1 MTDRVDDLAA
11 GPKVVP
17 RRVLL
22 LTATLDNGGLERQLA
37 LLATSL
43 PPRWRP
49 VVWSITEGPYAE
61 VLRAAGVPVAVDSRA
76 WRYDLRPLVRLDAA
90 ILRLRP
96 DVVHAWHSMPA
107 AATAPLCRLAGIP
120 FVDGTIRLGRPNL
133 ELDRPRAGVMRFAD
147 VVVANSRAGLD
158 AWGVRSPKGR
168 VVYNAF
174 DPARLEGIAA
184 CNLAEDAG
192 PAVEGPGGSP
202 AGRPFTVVMTGRL
215 HAHKDFRTF
224 LTAARLTATGSPAGS
239 WRFLVVG
246 DGEEREALR
255 AEAGDLVAAGVVDFA
270 APGLEVLPLVA
281 DADAGVLL
289 TNDAV
294 HAEGCSNSIMEYM
307 ACGLPVVANDSGGN
321 RELVE
326 DGVSGYLVASG
337 DAAAVARRLEELR
350 AAPGRVAM
358 GAAGRERLLRE
369 FTLSAM
375 VGSYVHI
382 YDELAEGSR

>member
-1 MTDRVDDLAA
+1 MTERTEVRTESREA
-11 GPKVVP
+11 GF

-37 LLATSL
+37 LLATNL

-61 VLRAAGVPVAVDSRA
+61 VLRTAGVPVVVDPRA
-76 WRYDLRPLVRLDAA
+76 WHYDLRPLLRLDAA
-90 ILRLRP
+90 ILRTRA

-107 AATAPLCRLAGIP
+107 AAAAPLCRLTGIP

-133 ELDRPRAGVMRFAD
+133 EFDRPRAGVMRFAD

-158 AWGVRSPKGR
+158 AWGVRPPKGR

-174 DPARLEGIAA
+174 DPARLERST
-184 CNLAEDAG
+184 LLDSAG
-192 PAVEGPGGSP
+192 DDDPGGTP

-215 HAHKDFRTF
+215 HEHKDFRTF
-224 LTAARLTATGSPAGS
+224 IAAARLVAAGSPAGS
-239 WRFLVVG
+239 WRFLIVG
-246 DGEEREALR
+246 DGEEREALCV
-255 AEAGDLVAAGVVDFA
+255 AAGDLVTAGVVHFA

-281 DADAGVLL
+281 DADVGVLL

-294 HAEGCSNSIMEYM
+294 HVEGCSNSIMEYM
-307 ACGLPVVANDSGGN
+307 ACGLPVIASDSGGN

-326 DGVSGYLVASG
+326 DGVSGHLVAAG
-337 DAAAVARRLEELR
+337 DAAGVARRLEELR
-350 AAPGRVAM
+350 ASPGRAAM
-358 GAAGRERLLRE
+358 GAAGCERLRRD

-375 VGSYVHI
+375 VGAYVRI
-382 YDELAEGSR
+382 YDELVEGVR